1 MAEKKLEKEQLDAT
15 LTGENNPPSTI
26 DLKPAWELS
35 RILAGEKLA
44 IWTAQLST
52 AE

>member
-1 MAEKKLEKEQLDAT
+1 MAGKKLEKEQLDAT
-15 LTGENNPPSTI
+15 LTGGNNPPSTV

-35 RILAGEKLA
+35 CILAGEKLA
-44 IWTAQLST
+44 IWTAQLSA